1 MLEMGPCLAV
11 PHSDLLRMVPIP
23 GMVFSA
29 EFKHKELLLLFWGFF
44 FWFCLGLFLFC
55 FGLVFCGFFV
65 CLFFGFWFFVGFF
78 VSFFVFKGE
87 PNSSSAARH

>member
-1 MLEMGPCLAV
+1 MLPPPMLEMGPCLAV

-29 EFKHKELLLLFWGFF
+29 EFKHKELLLLFW
-44 FWFCLGLFLFC
+44 
-55 FGLVFCGFFV
+55 
-65 CLFFGFWFFVGFF
+65 FFGFLGFWGGGGEGVDGFF

-87 PNSSSAARH
+87 SNSSSAARH